1 MAPPRRRGQRP
12 RGAPRA
18 AARAGMEPFEIMIS
32 ASQERMLSVV
42 EAERLDGVLA
52 GCARCEV
59 DATAIGEVTGDGPG
73 CACSTT
79 RAWRQRSQRR
89 SHSLT
94 PAHNSSMSD
103 QATAS
108 ARKRNRRFLRDSGG
122 V

>member
-1 MAPPRRRGQRP
+1 
-12 RGAPRA
+12 
-18 AARAGMEPFEIMIS
+18 MEPFEIMIS

-94 PAHNSSMSD
+94 PAHN
-103 QATAS
+103 
-108 ARKRNRRFLRDSGG
+108 RFHERPGDRIRAEKGIAGSFGTPVVSRQTDRDR
-122 V
+122 